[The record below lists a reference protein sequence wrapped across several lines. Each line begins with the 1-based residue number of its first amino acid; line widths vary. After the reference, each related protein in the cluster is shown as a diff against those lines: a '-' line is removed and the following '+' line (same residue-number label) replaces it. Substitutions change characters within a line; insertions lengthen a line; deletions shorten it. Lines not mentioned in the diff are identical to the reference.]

1 MTPELRFEHRFADL
15 YHVKYGGKSYH
26 ADFLAPGFPDRIFY
40 PFGAESQL
48 VEFKVCY
55 SLDDACSKVF
65 QPTQPS
71 FYADFLR
78 DETKR
83 IFVAIEVKKNSSYAA
98 FEVNQL
104 LAVHLHEVSL
114 RIAMMNANGAIEF
127 GSLLDVVEW
136 VFSGGNID
144 GT

>member
-15 YHVKYGGKSYH
+15 YHAKYGGKSYH

-40 PFGAESQL
+40 PIGAESQL

-55 SLDDACSKVF
+55 SLDDRCDKVF

-78 DETKR
+78 DESKR
-83 IFVAIEVKKNSSYAA
+83 IFIAIEVKKSKSYAA
-98 FEVNQL
+98 VDMKQ
-104 LAVHLHEVSL
+104 
-114 RIAMMNANGAIEF
+114 RIAIDMPI
-127 GSLLDVVEW
+127 LLISDIVSYHSPMLQDVVEW
-136 VFSGGNID
+136 VFLSGD
-144 GT
+144 GIYK